1 MSSTFHALSGLDVS
15 ICNFAVFIMVCLLQ
29 ASLVKCVRFLNCNG
43 ITSSFLFKTEIRFL
57 D

>member
-15 ICNFAVFIMVCLLQ
+15 ICNFAVLIMACLLQ
-29 ASLVKCVRFLNCNG
+29 ALLVKCVRFLNCNG